1 MRLAPIVALGCSL
14 TVLSAQAPTT
24 MGVAEIK
31 AGMKGYGRTVFQG
44 GKIDRFEF
52 EVLGVQKNAAPG
64 RSRIMVRA
72 SGGPLAE
79 TGILAGMSGSPCYI
93 DGKLIGALSTG
104 IAFEKEPIGGITPI
118 AEMLDQLRDIPETA
132 PSRTPLILP
141 KLEPPKVLKAALRG
155 EMLDFRTLL
164 GDADGQ
170 ALPMA
175 LVGSPLGA
183 EAQRLWAG
191 WPVTFTAGPAL
202 SGAREEASPLEPGG
216 MAAIT
221 LMQGDLD
228 LAASGTITYVSGKR
242 VLLFGHQLFNLGP
255 VDLPLWSA
263 TVSTTVASYQN
274 SFKLALPVAPIGALR
289 LDRSSG
295 VAGILGAEA
304 RMVPMRIGLN
314 LGGKRTLNFRY
325 ELMDHPVATAALAAT
340 AVAQTLDAHTRGLGL
355 QSLSMQGN
363 IKLAGHPAIQIESV
377 IADLNPGR
385 MSQYVGAILQ
395 AICLNPFEKPVFE
408 GISLTIKAE
417 ERLDLTAIAGV
428 RLLKARA
435 KRGEVLPVLVTLQ
448 NIQGVRE
455 TATFNIQVPS
465 SAAKGKAILMVGD
478 GYSLTAADPDER
490 VIETASLGDIVR
502 ILNGALRNNH
512 AYALLVQAQPGAG
525 LRGSRIEG
533 IPPSVASLVGGDGA
547 SSDNRLQRRIVGR
560 ALLPLEREVRGISQ
574 LEVEIE

>member
-1 MRLAPIVALGCSL
+1 MKLAPILALVFIAPL
-14 TVLSAQAPTT
+14 FAQAPAT
-24 MGVAEIK
+24 MGVGEIR
-31 AGMKGYGRTVFQG
+31 AGMKGYGKTVFQG
-44 GKIDRFEF
+44 GKIERFDF

-64 RSRIMVRA
+64 RSRIMFRA

-79 TGILAGMSGSPCYI
+79 TGVLAGMSGSPCYI

-104 IAFEKEPIGGITPI
+104 ISFEKEPIGGITPI
-118 AEMLDQLRDIPETA
+118 AEMLDQLRDIPDLA

-141 KLEPPKVLKAALRG
+141 KLEPPKVLKSALLG
-155 EMLDFRTLL
+155 QMLDFKTLL
-164 GDADGQ
+164 GEGAE
-170 ALPMA
+170 ATSMA

-183 EAQRLWAG
+183 EAQKLWSG
-191 WPVTFTAGPAL
+191 LPVTFAAGPTL
-202 SGAREEASPLEPGG
+202 SGGREEASPLEPGG
-216 MAAIT
+216 MAAIM

-242 VLLFGHQLFNLGP
+242 VLMFGHQLFNLGP

-263 TVSTTVASYQN
+263 TVATTVANYQS
-274 SFKLALPVAPIGALR
+274 SFKLAMPVAPIGALR
-289 LDRSSG
+289 LDRNSG

-314 LGGKRTLNFRY
+314 LGGKRTLNFRF
-325 ELMDHPVATAALAAT
+325 EIMDHPVATPALAAT

-355 QSLSMQGN
+355 QSLSLQGN
-363 IKLAGHPAIQIESV
+363 IKLTGQAPIQIDYV
-377 IADLNPGR
+377 MADLNPGR
-385 MSQYVGAILQ
+385 MAQYVGAMLQ
-395 AICLNPFEKPVFE
+395 ALCLNPFEKPAFE

-417 ERLDLTAIAGV
+417 ERLDLTGIAAV

-455 TATFNIQVPS
+455 TATFNIQVPY
-465 SAAKGKAILMVGD
+465 SAAKGKATLMVGD
-478 GYSLTAADPDER
+478 GYSLMAADPDER
-490 VIETASLGDIVR
+490 VMEVANLGDMVR

-512 AYALLVQAQPGAG
+512 AYALLVQTQTGAG
-525 LRGSRIEG
+525 LRGTRIEG
-533 IPPSVASLVGGDGA
+533 IPPTVASLVGGDGA
-547 SSDNRLQRRIVGR
+547 SSDNRLQRRIIGR
-560 ALLPLEREVRGISQ
+560 AVLPLEREVRGLSQ